1 MRSQQVNPKRDTGRN
16 DGQRRFACGFGRD
29 ERGAVLIISAFLLP
43 ILLMVVGFGV
53 DYSNAVRVRTT
64 IATALDAALLAAA
77 RDLSIGA
84 IDESDVNAQ
93 VNAYFDANVAGSNLN
108 NISVGEVET
117 SLDTNDGTI
126 SGSVNAD
133 VQTAFSGIVQT
144 DNINVGTDAEATYNL
159 LNVELAL
166 VLDVTGSMGGSR
178 LSNMK
183 TAAND
188 LIDLIIP
195 ETNQSG
201 GIDKVRVSVV
211 PYSDLVNV
219 GTYEQLITGYSSGE
233 SCVYERAGVYAR
245 RQTPPVGP
253 VDGFGPEDDDGE
265 VNDPPSGNGNRDEK
279 TIVNDERNFRGYVC
293 NNPTL
298 LPLSGDKETL
308 KAQINSLSAS
318 GWTSGHIGI
327 QWGWYT
333 LSPRFNRVWPTE
345 SDARDYNEPKNL
357 KVMVVMTDGS
367 FNTWYEDDIGNS
379 YDQAELLCRNIKR
392 RDILLYTVAFQAP
405 NDAETFLRGC
415 ASGPEYY
422 FETSTG
428 SSLRSAFEQIAQRL
442 RALRLSS

>member
-1 MRSQQVNPKRDTGRN
+1 MRSQQVTPRRDTSSKGGR
-16 DGQRRFACGFGRD
+16 RRFACGFASD
-29 ERGAVLIISAFLLP
+29 QSGAVLILSALLLP
-43 ILLMVVGFGV
+43 LLLLVVGFGI
-53 DYSNAVRVRTT
+53 DYSNAIRVRTT
-64 IATALDAALLAAA
+64 VATALDAALLAAA

-93 VNAYFDANVAGSNLN
+93 VNAYFEANVAGSNLN
-108 NISVGEVET
+108 NISIGNVET
-117 SLDTNDGTI
+117 ALNTNDGTI
-126 SGSVNAD
+126 SGSVDAD

-159 LNVELAL
+159 LNIELAL
-166 VLDVTGSMGGSR
+166 VLDVTGSMRGSR
-178 LSNMK
+178 LRNMK
-183 TAAND
+183 TAAKD

-219 GTYEQLITGYSSGE
+219 GEYEQAITGYTSGE
-233 SCVYERAGVYAR
+233 SCVYERGGVYAR

-253 VDGFGPEDDDGE
+253 VDGFGPVDDDGR
-265 VNDPPSGNGNRDEK
+265 VNTPPSGRGNRSEK
-279 TIVNDERNFRGYVC
+279 SIINDERNFRGYAC
-293 NNPTL
+293 SNPTL
-298 LPLSGDKETL
+298 LPLSGDKATL
-308 KAQINSLSAS
+308 KAQIDSLSAS

-333 LSPRFNRVWPTE
+333 LSPRFNRVWAAE
-345 SDARDYNEPKNL
+345 SDARAYDEPKNL

-367 FNTWYEDDIGNS
+367 FNTWYEDGIGSS
-379 YDQAELLCRNIKR
+379 YDQADLLCRNIKR

-415 ASGPEYY
+415 ASGPDYY

-428 SSLRSAFEQIAQRL
+428 SSLRNAFEQIAQRL
-442 RALRLSS
+442 RSLRLSS